1 MTLYQI
7 TFWHNTCIV
16 VENIASN
23 ATIPIYNNIDNDDYC
38 SSYGTNHVEDV
49 VFKANAARDDA
60 ESWLCQIADG
70 EL

>member
-1 MTLYQI
+1 MNILTQHMCI
-7 TFWHNTCIV
+7 CEEHCAQSHNP
-16 VENIASN
+16 NHN
-23 ATIPIYNNIDNDDYC
+23 YIDNDDDYC